1 MVKNVKLKRMIY
13 ISVLLVVSL
22 IALQHIPAE
31 LVIIFILTV
40 MIILTGYLNIAS
52 LLPLQGERFLNSSS
66 HKIENSDKTL
76 TSTKGLASLCSSSL
90 QDSEADLADMIGTQ
104 EDAINTL
111 TNAFMAIQNL
121 LDQQQTYIHTLLSAE
136 ASAEGACVEMDML
149 EFAEK
154 TSKILNHF
162 VEIATNMGNESI
174 YLVEKVDHISAQMP
188 GVMNALQGI
197 EQIASQTN
205 LLALNAAIEAA
216 RAGDAGR
223 GFAVVAG
230 EVRSLSDSSSKVSH
244 NIQQQLSAINTL
256 IADLS
261 KDVKNIAV
269 QDVDYV
275 HGSKDEVNA
284 AISQL
289 THKADHDLKMTQN
302 LDELASELLEAVHNA
317 MRGLQFGDISIQS
330 FKFTLDGVSQLREV
344 MHELE
349 KIPGINIAIE
359 IDSVLKTFQE
369 KKDQRLHN
377 PVSSS
382 SMDSGE
388 VEFF

>member
-13 ISVLLVVSL
+13 ISVLLIISL
-22 IALQHIPAE
+22 LALQYIPAE
-31 LVIIFILTV
+31 LVIIFILAV
-40 MIILTGYLNIAS
+40 MIILTGYLKTVDQ
-52 LLPLQGERFLNSSS
+52 LPLQGENCFNSNS
-66 HKIENSDKTL
+66 HQIESCDKIL

-90 QDSEADLADMIGTQ
+90 QESKSDLADLIGTQ
-104 EDAINTL
+104 EGAINTL
-111 TNAFMAIQNL
+111 TNAFMAIQEL
-121 LDQQQTYIHTLLSAE
+121 LNQQQTHIHTLLSAE
-136 ASAEGACVEMDML
+136 VSDEGSCVEMDMRD
-149 EFAEK
+149 FAEK
-154 TSKILNHF
+154 TSKTLNHF

-174 YLVEKVDHISAQMP
+174 YLLEKVDHISAQMP

-261 KDVKNIAV
+261 KEVKNIAV

-275 HGSKDEVNA
+275 HDSKDEVNA

-289 THKADHDLKMTQN
+289 THKADNDLKMTQN
-302 LDELASELLEAVHNA
+302 LDGLASELLEAVHDA

-330 FKFTLDGVSQLREV
+330 LQFTLDGVSHLSDVMCEV
-344 MHELE
+344 E
-349 KIPGINIAIE
+349 KIPGVNIAIE
-359 IDSVLKTFQE
+359 VDDVLKTFKE